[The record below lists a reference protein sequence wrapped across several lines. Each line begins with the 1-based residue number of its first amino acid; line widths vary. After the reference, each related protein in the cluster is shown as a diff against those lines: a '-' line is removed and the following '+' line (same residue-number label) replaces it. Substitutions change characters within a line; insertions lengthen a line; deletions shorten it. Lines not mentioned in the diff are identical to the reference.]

1 MSYLSCFE
9 NVKRN
14 NGSKRPEAPK
24 LESKCVIAL
33 QSNYLN
39 CTDKLQYFWVIGG
52 RSNELESGRPW
63 FNRKNNC
70 ICSREMSG
78 ITL

>member
-24 LESKCVIAL
+24 FETKCVVAL

-52 RSNELESGRPW
+52 RSNELESDCPW
-63 FNRKNNC
+63 FNHMNNS
-70 ICSREMSG
+70 ICSDEMTG